1 MAGKQQHHPTAEQ
14 RAMVEA
20 MAGYGIP
27 HDDIATVV
35 GIDPKTLRVHYREQ
49 LDRGHVVANTKVAA
63 NLFKIATGTGREAV
77 TAAIFWLK
85 ARAGWSEYAP
95 PPAREAA
102 PPKVGKKEGADLAAQ
117 TAEEGTDWANL
128 IRH

>member
-1 MAGKQQHHPTAEQ
+1 MAGKQQHFPTAEQ

-27 HDDIATVV
+27 HEDIATVV
-35 GIDPKTLRVHYREQ
+35 GIAPKTLREHYREQ
-49 LDRGHVVANTKVAA
+49 LDRGHVKANAQVAG

-85 ARAGWSEYAP
+85 CRAGWSEYAP
-95 PPAREAA
+95 A
-102 PPKVGKKEGADLAAQ
+102 PKVAGAEPEPGKKALADMEAQ
-117 TAEEGTDWANL
+117 NAEQGTGWAGV